1 MLKKY
6 FLTVSGVQA
15 GDRAAECLGE
25 RPENPKQEEGGCDEE
40 EGPSELCEETKVA
53 GATLLKYRERAH

>member
-6 FLTVSGVQA
+6 FLNVSVAQA
-15 GDRAAECLGE
+15 DDRAAECLGE

-40 EGPSELCEETKVA
+40 EGPSELCEETKVVS
-53 GATLLKYRERAH
+53 ATRLKCRESAY